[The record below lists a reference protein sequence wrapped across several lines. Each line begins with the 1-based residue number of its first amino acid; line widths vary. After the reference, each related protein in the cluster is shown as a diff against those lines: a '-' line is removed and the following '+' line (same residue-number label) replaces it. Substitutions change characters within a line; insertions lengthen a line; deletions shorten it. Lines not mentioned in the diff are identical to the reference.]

1 MEDAA
6 DHGVAAV
13 IMVLSTCEAEAI
25 LKKSGLSVVDLFR
38 PFGDVEDINGNGH
51 AHPPPP
57 PPHPPRHVP
66 VLQLRY
72 KRWVSPTSCAS
83 FVCALCTSRR

>member
-1 MEDAA
+1 MDDAA

-51 AHPPPP
+51 AHP
-57 PPHPPRHVP
+57 HPRPTPRGTCP
-66 VLQLRY
+66 CY
-72 KRWVSPTSCAS
+72 SYGTNGG
-83 FVCALCTSRR
+83 